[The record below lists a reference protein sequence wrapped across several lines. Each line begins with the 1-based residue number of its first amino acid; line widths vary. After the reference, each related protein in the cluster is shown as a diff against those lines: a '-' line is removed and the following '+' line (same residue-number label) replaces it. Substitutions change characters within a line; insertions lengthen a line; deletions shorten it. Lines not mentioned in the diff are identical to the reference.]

1 MLKMHQIFKLI
12 KIYLENVSKKQAWSY
27 FFKLYLECKYTLTTY
42 ITCLLL
48 NVTTCFSLSPL
59 SLPDLAHPAVVE
71 DALVLGQVVVRDKV
85 SVINKS

>member
-1 MLKMHQIFKLI
+1 MYLKSKLG
-12 KIYLENVSKKQAWSY
+12 LTY

-42 ITCLLL
+42 YITCLLL
-48 NVTTCFSLSPL
+48 NATTCFSLSPL